1 MDAGKL
7 PVVTPENYYDPD
19 IQMAYM
25 GSTQYKNFFHCEAAA
40 LAELRGEYV
49 PETTTALLVGGYIDA
64 YFADEL
70 PIYQAKHP
78 EIFKRDGQLKAE
90 YLHAQDVIN
99 RMEEDE
105 LYSMLMSGRK
115 QVIRTG
121 YIAGV
126 PFKIKIDSL
135 LDGPACEEIVR
146 RFPAAAAALGM
157 CDGAIVDQKVMR
169 DMVGI
174 WDPEER
180 RKATFVEA
188 WGYDIQGAIYQ
199 AIEGHLLPFI
209 LAVGTKEASPDLAAL
224 YIPDDDL
231 AAKLAEVEDNVPR
244 YQAIK
249 EGRVKPHRCERCAYC
264 RATKKLTGIVS
275 YKTLEEAVNW

>member
-1 MDAGKL
+1 MLKL
-7 PVVTPENYYDPD
+7 TNENYYSDE
-19 IQMAYM
+19 ANWEYM
-25 GSTQYKNFFHCEAAA
+25 SASWFKKFSACEAAA

-49 PETTTALLVGGYIDA
+49 PKTTTALLVGGYIDA
-64 YFADEL
+64 YYSDEL
-70 PIYQAKHP
+70 PLFQAKHA

-90 YLHAQDVIN
+90 YLHAQDIIN

-105 LYSMLMSGRK
+105 LYSLLMSGAK

-121 YIAGV
+121 FIAGV

-146 RFPAAAAALGM
+146 RFPKAAAALSL

-169 DMVGI
+169 DLEDV
-174 WDPEER
+174 WDEAER
-180 RKATFVEA
+180 SKVPFFRA

-199 AIEGHLLPFI
+199 AIEGHMLPFI
-209 LAVGTKEASPDLAAL
+209 LAVGTKEDPPDLQAKFL
-224 YIPDDDL
+224 NSGTL
-231 AAKLAEVEDNVPR
+231 AASLYEVEDQAPR

-249 EGRVKPHRCERCAYC
+249 EGRIQPVRCGHCAYC
-264 RATKKLTGIVS
+264 RATRRLTAI
-275 YKTLEEAVNW
+275 LDCEAPEDGA